1 MGNNQVMT
9 SFEEKYYV
17 SFDGLR
23 LYYRLYAS
31 PLIPQ
36 KRPMILCLSGLTR
49 NSGDFHQLSLEYK
62 ESFNIVCVDYRGRGL
77 SEYDKNWQNYRA
89 EIYIRDLLQL
99 LSQFSQEKLV
109 VIGTSMG
116 GLLGMGLTQFI
127 PNKILGMVLNDIGP
141 AIINNGLERIIQY
154 IQLDS
159 PQKSQREALQW
170 LLKLYPLLAK
180 RPKEQQ
186 DDFVKSTYRL
196 REDGLLHYNW
206 DTNIALALQKESN
219 YPIDLWKFFRELSPR
234 PVLGFR
240 GELSDVLSP
249 ETFKKMA
256 QELTSFTPVTV
267 AGVGHTPFLNEPECK
282 VALRKF
288 LGQFE

>member
-1 MGNNQVMT
+1 
-9 SFEEKYYV
+9 
-17 SFDGLR
+17 
-23 LYYRLYAS
+23 
-31 PLIPQ
+31 
-36 KRPMILCLSGLTR
+36 
-49 NSGDFHQLSLEYK
+49 
-62 ESFNIVCVDYRGRGL
+62 
-77 SEYDKNWQNYRA
+77 
-89 EIYIRDLLQL
+89 
-99 LSQFSQEKLV
+99 
-109 VIGTSMG
+109 MG

-127 PNKILGMVLNDIGP
+127 PNRILGMVLNDIGP
-141 AIINNGLERIIQY
+141 AIIDNGLERIIQY
-154 IQLDS
+154 IRLDN

-170 LLKLYPLLAK
+170 LLKLYPLLGK
-180 RPKEQQ
+180 RPQEQQ
-186 DDFVKSTYRL
+186 DNFVKSTYRL

-219 YPIDLWKFFRELSPR
+219 HPIDLWKFFRELSPR

-249 ETFKKMA
+249 ETFKKMG
-256 QELTSFTPVTV
+256 QELASFTPVTV

>member
-1 MGNNQVMT
+1 MT

-23 LYYRLYAS
+23 LYYRSYTS
-31 PLIPQ
+31 PLTPQ
-36 KRPMILCLSGLTR
+36 KRPVILCLSGLTR
-49 NSGDFHQLSLEYK
+49 NSGDFHQFSLEYK
-62 ESFNIVCVDYRGRGL
+62 ENFNIVCVDYRGRGL
-77 SEYDKNWQNYRA
+77 SAYDTNWQNYRA

-141 AIINNGLERIIQY
+141 AIIDNGLERIIQY
-154 IQLDS
+154 IQLDR

-180 RPKEQQ
+180 RPQEQQ

-206 DTNIALALQKESN
+206 DTNIALALQKERN

-249 ETFKKMA
+249 ETFKKMG
-256 QELTSFTPVTV
+256 QELASFTPVTV
-267 AGVGHTPFLNEPECK
+267 AGVGHTPFFNEPECK

-288 LGQFE
+288 LREFE

>member
-1 MGNNQVMT
+1 MT

-23 LYYRLYAS
+23 LYYRSYTS
-31 PLIPQ
+31 PLTPQ

-49 NSGDFHQLSLEYK
+49 NSGDFHQFSLEYK
-62 ESFNIVCVDYRGRGL
+62 ENFNIVCVDYRGRGL
-77 SEYDKNWQNYRA
+77 SAYDTNWQNYRA

-154 IQLDS
+154 IQLDR

-180 RPKEQQ
+180 RPQEQQ
-186 DDFVKSTYRL
+186 DGFVKSTYRL

-206 DTNIALALQKESN
+206 DTNIALALQKERN
-219 YPIDLWKFFRELSPR
+219 YPTDLWKFFRELSPR

-249 ETFKKMA
+249 ETFKKMG
-256 QELTSFTPVTV
+256 QELASFTPVTV
-267 AGVGHTPFLNEPECK
+267 AGVGHTPFFNEPECK

-288 LGQFE
+288 LRGFE

>member
-1 MGNNQVMT
+1 MT

-23 LYYRLYAS
+23 LYYRSYTSSLN
-31 PLIPQ
+31 PK

-49 NSGDFHQLSLEYK
+49 NSGDFHELSRQYK

-99 LSQFSQEKLV
+99 LSQFSQEKLI

-127 PNKILGMVLNDIGP
+127 PNRILGMVLNDIGP
-141 AIINNGLERIIQY
+141 AIIDNGLERIIQY
-154 IQLDS
+154 IRLDN

-170 LLKLYPLLAK
+170 LLKLYPLLGK
-180 RPKEQQ
+180 RPQEQQ
-186 DDFVKSTYRL
+186 DNFVKSTYRL

-219 YPIDLWKFFRELSPR
+219 HPIDLWKFFRELSPR

-249 ETFKKMA
+249 ETFKKMG
-256 QELTSFTPVTV
+256 QELASFTPVTV